1 MALHSILYVCLFTV
15 TVRLAGINDTNV
27 NYTGRV
33 EVLYKG
39 KWGRICRDGWDIN
52 DVKVVCR
59 QLGFR
64 SALAEFIGLDIKDEN
79 VSIVMS
85 NLACK
90 GDELALDSCEPSD
103 GDDNCVDDT
112 GAQAMCEP
120 SKLTFELCHTPVG
133 WYIIFLCL
141 LKFQGHEQ

>member
-1 MALHSILYVCLFTV
+1 MVLHSILYVSLFTV
-15 TVRLAGINDTNV
+15 TVRLAGINDINV

-39 KWGRICRDGWDIN
+39 KWCKICRDGWDIN

-64 SALAEFIGLDIKDEN
+64 SALAEFIGIDIKDEN
-79 VSIVMS
+79 VCIVMS

-90 GDELALDSCEPSD
+90 GDELALDFCKPSN

-120 SKLTFELCHTPVG
+120 SKLTIELS
-133 WYIIFLCL
+133 
-141 LKFQGHEQ
+141 

>member
-1 MALHSILYVCLFTV
+1 MSLFTV

-39 KWGRICRDGWDIN
+39 KWGKICRDGWDMN

-64 SALAEFIGLDIKDEN
+64 SALAEFIGIDIKDDN

-85 NLACK
+85 NVDCK
-90 GDELALDSCEPSD
+90 GTESDLESCLHKY

-120 SKLTFELCHTPVG
+120 SKLAIE
-133 WYIIFLCL
+133 IS
-141 LKFQGHEQ
+141 

>member
-1 MALHSILYVCLFTV
+1 MSLFIV

-39 KWGRICRDGWDIN
+39 KWGKICRDGWDMN
-52 DVKVVCR
+52 NVKVVCT
-59 QLGFR
+59 QLGFK
-64 SALAEFIGLDIKDEN
+64 SALAEFVGIDIKDEN
-79 VSIVMS
+79 VSIVIS
-85 NLACK
+85 NVDCRGTESAW
-90 GDELALDSCEPSD
+90 ESCSLKD

-120 SKLTFELCHTPVG
+120 SKLAIE
-133 WYIIFLCL
+133 IS
-141 LKFQGHEQ
+141 

>member
-1 MALHSILYVCLFTV
+1 MVLHSILYVSLFTV

-39 KWGRICRDGWDIN
+39 KWGKICRDKWDMN

-64 SALAEFIGLDIKDEN
+64 SALAEFIGIDIKDEN

-85 NLACK
+85 NVACR
-90 GDELALDSCEPSD
+90 GTESAWEYCSRTG

-120 SKLTFELCHTPVG
+120 SKLAIQISLC
-133 WYIIFLCL
+133 
-141 LKFQGHEQ
+141 

>member
-1 MALHSILYVCLFTV
+1 MVLHSIFYVSLFTV

-39 KWGRICRDGWDIN
+39 KWGKICRDGWDMN

-64 SALAEFIGLDIKDEN
+64 SALAEFIGIDTKDAN

-85 NLACK
+85 KVNCDGTEPAWESCK
-90 GDELALDSCEPSD
+90 R

-120 SKLTFELCHTPVG
+120 SKLAIE
-133 WYIIFLCL
+133 IS
-141 LKFQGHEQ
+141 

>member
-1 MALHSILYVCLFTV
+1 MANNVKTRWILLAVLHSILYVSLFTV

-33 EVLYKG
+33 EVFYKG
-39 KWGRICRDGWDIN
+39 KWGKICRDGWDMY

-64 SALAEFIGLDIKDEN
+64 SALAEFIGIDTKDAN
-79 VSIVMS
+79 VSVVMS
-85 NLACK
+85 KVNCD
-90 GDELALDSCEPSD
+90 GTEPDWESCRRLG

-120 SKLTFELCHTPVG
+120 SKLVIE
-133 WYIIFLCL
+133 IS
-141 LKFQGHEQ
+141 

>member
-1 MALHSILYVCLFTV
+1 MVLHSILYVSLFTV
-15 TVRLAGINDTNV
+15 TVRLAGINV

-39 KWGRICRDGWDIN
+39 KWGKICGDKWDMN
-52 DVKVVCR
+52 DAKVVCR

-64 SALAEFIGLDIKDEN
+64 SALAEFIGIDIKGEN
-79 VSIVMS
+79 VSIAMS

-90 GDELALDSCEPSD
+90 GDESAWEYCSPTA
-103 GDDNCVDDT
+103 GDDNCVDHT

-120 SKLTFELCHTPVG
+120 SKLTSELS
-133 WYIIFLCL
+133 
-141 LKFQGHEQ
+141 

>member
-1 MALHSILYVCLFTV
+1 MANNVKTSWVLLAVLHSILYVSLFTV
-15 TVRLAGINDTNV
+15 PVRLAGINDSNV

-39 KWGRICRDGWDIN
+39 KWGKICRDGWDMN

-64 SALAEFIGLDIKDEN
+64 SALAEFIGIDTKDAN
-79 VSIVMS
+79 VSVVVS
-85 NLACK
+85 KVNCDGTEPDWESCK
-90 GDELALDSCEPSD
+90 SLG

-120 SKLTFELCHTPVG
+120 SKLATE
-133 WYIIFLCL
+133 IS
-141 LKFQGHEQ
+141 

>member
-1 MALHSILYVCLFTV
+1 MSLFTV
-15 TVRLAGINDTNV
+15 TVRLAGIKDSKV

-39 KWGRICRDGWDIN
+39 KWGKICRDKWDIK
-52 DVKVVCR
+52 DAKVVCK
-59 QLGFR
+59 QLGFE
-64 SALAEFIGLDIKDEN
+64 SALAEFIGIDIKDEN

-85 NLACK
+85 NVHCR
-90 GDELALDSCEPSD
+90 GTESALGSGSHTD

-120 SKLTFELCHTPVG
+120 SKLAIELS
-133 WYIIFLCL
+133 
-141 LKFQGHEQ
+141 

>member
-1 MALHSILYVCLFTV
+1 MSLFTEP
-15 TVRLAGINDTNV
+15 VRLAGINETNV

-39 KWGRICRDGWDIN
+39 KWGKICRDKWDMN
-52 DVKVVCR
+52 DAKVVCT
-59 QLGFR
+59 QLGFK
-64 SALAEFIGLDIKDEN
+64 SALAEFIGIDIKDDN

-85 NLACK
+85 NVDCK
-90 GDELALDSCEPSD
+90 GTESALGSCSPTD

-120 SKLTFELCHTPVG
+120 SKLATE
-133 WYIIFLCL
+133 IS
-141 LKFQGHEQ
+141 

>member
-1 MALHSILYVCLFTV
+1 MSLFTV

-39 KWGRICRDGWDIN
+39 KWGKICRDGWDMN
-52 DVKVVCR
+52 DVKVFCT
-59 QLGFR
+59 QLGFK
-64 SALAEFIGLDIKDEN
+64 SALAEFIGIDIKDEN

-85 NLACK
+85 KVDCRGTESAWEYC
-90 GDELALDSCEPSD
+90 SRTD
-103 GDDNCVDDT
+103 GDDNCVDHT

-120 SKLTFELCHTPVG
+120 SKLAIELRYC
-133 WYIIFLCL
+133 
-141 LKFQGHEQ
+141 

>member
-1 MALHSILYVCLFTV
+1 MVLHSIFYVSLFTV
-15 TVRLAGINDTNV
+15 TVRLAGINDTHV

-33 EVLYKG
+33 EVFYKG
-39 KWGRICRDGWDIN
+39 KWGKICRDGWDMN

-59 QLGFR
+59 ELGFR
-64 SALAEFIGLDIKDEN
+64 STLAEFIGIDMKYDN

-85 NLACK
+85 NVDCK
-90 GDELALDSCEPSD
+90 GTESALQYCLHKK

-120 SKLTFELCHTPVG
+120 SKLAIE
-133 WYIIFLCL
+133 IS
-141 LKFQGHEQ
+141 

>member
-1 MALHSILYVCLFTV
+1 MVLSSILYVSLFTV
-15 TVRLAGINDTNV
+15 TVRFAGINDNNV

-39 KWGRICRDGWDIN
+39 KWGKICRDGWDMN

-59 QLGFR
+59 ELGFR
-64 SALAEFIGLDIKDEN
+64 SALAEFIEVDIKDAN
-79 VSIVMS
+79 VSVVMS
-85 NLACK
+85 KVNCD
-90 GDELALDSCEPSD
+90 GTESALEFCMSSG

-120 SKLTFELCHTPVG
+120 SKLAIE
-133 WYIIFLCL
+133 IS
-141 LKFQGHEQ
+141 

>member
-1 MALHSILYVCLFTV
+1 MSPFTV
-15 TVRLAGINDTNV
+15 TVRLAGINDSNV

-39 KWGRICRDGWDIN
+39 KWGKICRDEWDMN

-64 SALAEFIGLDIKDEN
+64 SALAEFIGIDTKEANLS
-79 VSIVMS
+79 VVMS
-85 NLACK
+85 KVNCDGTEPDWESCK
-90 GDELALDSCEPSD
+90 R

-120 SKLTFELCHTPVG
+120 SKLATE
-133 WYIIFLCL
+133 IS
-141 LKFQGHEQ
+141 